1 MKPFSHYKNSIDS
14 ILENSFKN
22 TEQFKKN
29 LSVVMGAMKYSKTLR
44 EFFTLYNDI
53 ESKKFKSEEE
63 RKDYINESTNHLKNN
78 KNNLSEVTSIL
89 DKIIEDRVGLC
100 EERTNEIYNNIDN
113 IVFNNNVIN
122 FGSITESKRYLSEN
136 FIDSRKGTITEI
148 KNPKILSHVISKNY
162 SEAYDGVLTEEEKI
176 ILKNTLLMSEDTLKK
191 EFKNVKEVV
200 LNKLSTLISESKNEE
215 LSATLVKTKN
225 EISTLDTNKNTYIR
239 VRGLLEDLN

>member
-22 TEQFKKN
+22 TRKFKKN

-53 ESKKFKSEEE
+53 ETKTFKSEEE
-63 RKDYINESTNHLKNN
+63 RKGYINESTNYLKDN
-78 KNNLSEVTSIL
+78 KNNLSEVTPIL
-89 DKIIEDRVGLC
+89 DKIIKDRAELCEDRV
-100 EERTNEIYNNIDN
+100 NKIYKNIDN
-113 IVFNNNVIN
+113 IVFNSNVIN
-122 FGSITESKRYLSEN
+122 FGSITESKKYLTEN
-136 FIDSRKGTITEI
+136 FIDGTKKTITEI
-148 KNPKILSHVISKNY
+148 KNPKILSHIISKNY
-162 SEAYDGVLTEEEKI
+162 SEAYDAILTEEEKI

-191 EFKNVKEVV
+191 EFNNVKEVV
-200 LNKLSTLISESKNEE
+200 LSKLTTLISESKNEE

-225 EISTLDTNKNTYIR
+225 EISTLNTTKNTYIR

>member
-14 ILENSFKN
+14 ILENSFNN
-22 TEQFKKN
+22 TTKFKKN

-53 ESKKFKSEEE
+53 ETKKFKSQEE
-63 RKDYINESTNHLKNN
+63 RKDYINESTNYLKNN

-89 DKIIEDRVGLC
+89 DKIIKDRVELC
-100 EERTNEIYNNIDN
+100 EERTNKIYENIDN

-122 FGSITESKRYLSEN
+122 FGSITESKKYLTEN
-136 FIDSRKGTITEI
+136 FIDGTKETITEI

-162 SEAYDGVLTEEEKI
+162 SEAYDGVLSEQEKN
-176 ILKNTLLMSEDTLKK
+176 ILKNTLLMSEDTLIK
-191 EFKNVKEVV
+191 EFNNVKEVV
-200 LNKLSTLISESKNEE
+200 LSKLNTLISESKNEE

-225 EISTLDTNKNTYIR
+225 EISTLDTTKNAYIR